1 MKTTPSDNNKAY
13 WMANISLLSKLLV
26 VWFVVS
32 FGCGIILVDWLD
44 QFSLFGFKLGF
55 WFAQQGAIY
64 VFVALIFIYT
74 WRMKVIDRQFG
85 VSDDENETWAPKCWH
100 IFLLGY
106 PLPFIL
112 VSPSGH
118 VPALPKIFTLPAAV
132 LTPWSMVWLPQLTGW
147 APHHLSLW
155 QELFLLLAEM
165 ALSISLVGPVVM
177 SYWPCY

>member
-13 WMANISLLSKLLV
+13 WRANISLLSKLLV

-64 VFVALIFIYT
+64 VFVALIFIYA

-85 VSDDENETWAPKCWH
+85 VSDDEDEA
-100 IFLLGY
+100 
-106 PLPFIL
+106 
-112 VSPSGH
+112 
-118 VPALPKIFTLPAAV
+118 
-132 LTPWSMVWLPQLTGW
+132 
-147 APHHLSLW
+147 
-155 QELFLLLAEM
+155 
-165 ALSISLVGPVVM
+165 
-177 SYWPCY
+177 